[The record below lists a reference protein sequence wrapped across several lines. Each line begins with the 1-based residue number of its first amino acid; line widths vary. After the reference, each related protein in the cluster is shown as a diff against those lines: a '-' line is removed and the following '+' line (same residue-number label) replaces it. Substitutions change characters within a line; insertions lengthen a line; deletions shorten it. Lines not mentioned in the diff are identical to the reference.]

1 MVMARR
7 GCDTEI
13 AAQVG
18 ASAAMLFEY
27 IAFWCAKSD
36 EVHDGRRWIFH
47 TIKQFKEHFPHLSE
61 RTIRRA
67 LKKLE
72 ASELVIVGCYNKLPF
87 DHTRWYAVASDH
99 IEADKM
105 TTSKRSKCPNR
116 SGQNGHID
124 EVKMATSEAAKMATT
139 ITTNNKLINNTLREN
154 NNNSRFTPPTAQDVR
169 NYCNEK
175 NISIDA
181 ERFVDYYASKG
192 WLVGKAKMKDW
203 RAAVRNWAR
212 NEKPH
217 TPAPAIKTAA
227 PVNEFDEMLKRE
239 GYL

>member
-1 MVMARR
+1 MN
-7 GCDTEI
+7 T
-13 AAQVG
+13 
-18 ASAAMLFEY
+18 
-27 IAFWCAKSD
+27 SD
-36 EVHDGRRWIFH
+36 V
-47 TIKQFKEHFPHLSE
+47 FKMNTP
-61 RTIRRA
+61 
-67 LKKLE
+67 
-72 ASELVIVGCYNKLPF
+72 
-87 DHTRWYAVASDH
+87 
-99 IEADKM
+99 
-105 TTSKRSKCPNR
+105 
-116 SGQNGHID
+116 
-124 EVKMATSEAAKMATT
+124 

-154 NNNSRFTPPTAQDVR
+154 NNNNRFTPPTAQDVR

-212 NEKPH
+212 NEKPK
-217 TPAPAIKTAA
+217 TAAPAIKTAA

>member
-1 MVMARR
+1 MARR
-7 GCDTEI
+7 GYDTEI
-13 AAQVG
+13 AAKVG
-18 ASAAMLFEY
+18 KPAAAVFEY
-27 IAFWCAKSD
+27 IAFWCSKSD

-47 TIKQFKEHFPHLSE
+47 TLNQYKEHFPDLSLS
-61 RTIRRA
+61 TIRRA
-67 LKKLE
+67 LKTLE
-72 ASELVIVGCYNKLPF
+72 TSGLIVTSCYNKMPF
-87 DHTRWYAVASDH
+87 DRTKWYAVADEQ
-99 IEADKM
+99 IDVFKM
-105 TTSKRSKCPNR
+105 NKSKCSKRTNR
-116 SGQNGHID
+116 AVQNEQID
-124 EVKMATSEAAKMATT
+124 EVKMNTSDVFKMNTP

-154 NNNSRFTPPTAQDVR
+154 NNSSRFTPPTAQDVR

-212 NEKPH
+212 NEKPK
-217 TPAPAIKTAA
+217 TPAPAIKAAA